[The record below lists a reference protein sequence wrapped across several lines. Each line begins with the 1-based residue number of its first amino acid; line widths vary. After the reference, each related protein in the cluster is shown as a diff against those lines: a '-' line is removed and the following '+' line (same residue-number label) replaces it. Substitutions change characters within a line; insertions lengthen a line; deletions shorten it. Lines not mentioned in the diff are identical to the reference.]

1 MKKANIKKITVSA
14 AMIALC
20 MLLPFLTGHIADLGN
35 ALLPMHLP
43 VLIAAYTVGA
53 PCAALVGLVSPVLR
67 SLIFSAPTL
76 FPRAVAMSVELAFL
90 GFFAG
95 FLFRIIKLPRI
106 ASIYVSQISAMLISR
121 AAWGVVQAALLGFG
135 ENGFTL
141 AYFISEAFVL
151 SLPGIVLQLVLVPLL
166 ISALYAAKLLPIEK

>member
-1 MKKANIKKITVSA
+1 MKKLDIKKITVSA

-20 MLLPFLTGHIADLGN
+20 MLLPFVTGHIADLGN

-53 PCAALVGLVSPVLR
+53 PYAAIVGLVSPVLR

-76 FPRAVAMSVELAFL
+76 FPRAVAMSAELCAL

-95 FLFRIIKLPRI
+95 FLFRRIKLPRLV
-106 ASIYVSQISAMLISR
+106 SIYISQISAMLISR
-121 AAWGVVQAALLGFG
+121 IVWGAVQAAVLGFG

-141 AYFISEAFVL
+141 SYFISEAVFL
-151 SLPGIVLQLVLVPLL
+151 SLPGIILQLVLVPLL
-166 ISALYAAKLLPIEK
+166 IGALYAAKLLPVKK

>member
-1 MKKANIKKITVSA
+1 MKGPNIKKITISA

-20 MLLPFLTGHIADLGN
+20 MLLPLLTAQIPDIGN

-53 PCAALVGLVSPVLR
+53 PYAGVVGLVSPILR

-76 FPRAVAMSVELAFL
+76 FPRAVAMSVELLFL

-95 FLFRIIKLPRI
+95 LLFKVIKLPRI
-106 ASIYVSQISAMLISR
+106 ASIYLSQISAMLISR
-121 AAWGVVQAALLGFG
+121 VAWGVTQALILGFG
-135 ENGFTL
+135 DNGFTIS
-141 AYFISEAFVL
+141 YFVSEAFLL
-151 SLPGIVLQLVLVPLL
+151 SLPGIILQLVLVPLV
-166 ISALYAAKLLPIEK
+166 IATLYKAKALPI

>member
-1 MKKANIKKITVSA
+1 
-14 AMIALC
+14 MIALC
-20 MLLPFLTGHIADLGN
+20 MFLPFITGQIADLGN

-43 VLIAAYTVGA
+43 VLIASYTVGA
-53 PCAALVGLVSPVLR
+53 PYAALVGLVSPILR

-95 FLFRIIKLPRI
+95 IVFGTVRLPRL
-106 ASIYVSQISAMLISR
+106 ASIYISLVSGMLISR
-121 AAWGVVQAALLGFG
+121 VAWGATQALILGFG

-141 AYFISEAFVL
+141 SYFISEAVLL